1 METRRQRG
9 EVVVLRYLTMDG
21 RVDVAWPCRVVEDRD
36 DLVALFVARGS
47 LYKADPKQL
56 AAQKLAGERRPAPVT
71 DVPWRHDMLRL
82 MFPGASHSV
91 WLFWEGEGP
100 SRRLLR
106 YFVNLEEAFRRTSI
120 GFETRDHTLDI
131 VVTPELECRWR
142 DEEDF
147 DNHVALGLY
156 PPELAAAARAEGQ
169 RVIDAIA
176 NGTHPCLNGWAEWLP
191 DPAWTPL
198 VVPAGWDRLTAAGS

>member
-1 METRRQRG
+1 M
-9 EVVVLRYLTMDG
+9 LRYLTMDG
-21 RVDVAWPCRVVEDRD
+21 RIDVAWPCRVVEDRD
-36 DLVALFVARGS
+36 DLVALFVAAGAIYR
-47 LYKADPKQL
+47 ADPKQL
-56 AAQKLAGERRPAPVT
+56 AAQKLAGEKRPAPVT

-82 MFPGASHSV
+82 MFPGAGHSV
-91 WLFWEGEGP
+91 WLFWEGEGA

-106 YFVNLEEAFRRTSI
+106 YFVNLEDPFWRTSI

-156 PPELAAAARAEGQ
+156 PPELAASARAEGQ

-176 NGTHPCLNGWAEWLP
+176 NGTHPCLNGWAQWAP
-191 DPAWTPL
+191 DPSWTI
-198 VVPAGWDRLTAAGS
+198 PALPPIWNRTDAGS

>member
-1 METRRQRG
+1 MEPRRRRG
-9 EVVVLRYLTMDG
+9 EAVVLRYLTMDG

-36 DLVALFVARGS
+36 DLLALFVARGS
-47 LYKADPKQL
+47 LYRADPKRL
-56 AAQKLAGERRPAPVT
+56 AAQKLTAERPPAPVT
-71 DVPWRHDMLRL
+71 EVPWRHDMLRL

-91 WLFWEGEGP
+91 WLFWDGEHD

-106 YFVNLEEAFRRTSI
+106 YFVNLEDPFRRTTI

-131 VVTPELECRWR
+131 VVTPDLRCSWR
-142 DEEDF
+142 DEQDF
-147 DNHVALGLY
+147 DDHIALRLY
-156 PPELAAAARAEGQ
+156 PRELAASARAEGQ

-176 NGTHPCLNGWAEWLP
+176 NRTHPCLNGWAQWRP

-198 VVPAGWDRLTAAGS
+198 EVPAGWDRLTAGC